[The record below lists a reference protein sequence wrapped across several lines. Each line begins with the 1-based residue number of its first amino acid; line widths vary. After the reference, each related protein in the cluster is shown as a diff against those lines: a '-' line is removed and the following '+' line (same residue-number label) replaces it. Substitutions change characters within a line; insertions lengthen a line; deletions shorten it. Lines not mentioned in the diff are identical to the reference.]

1 MKRKGSNLFFNTIL
15 LSLSSMIIRVIQIVY
30 KVFVSNEIGSEGLG
44 LSKLIGT
51 VTMVAMT
58 IATSGI
64 ATAVTRIV
72 SEQVSKRNYTN
83 VKYLILKACTI
94 SAVLGLI
101 SSSILIGFSDEIA
114 LYIFKDSRIILTLKI
129 IAISIPLISVS
140 SCIRGYFYAVR
151 DIFVPI
157 TCQFIEKFIQIA
169 VVVAFLSIGM
179 SKGLE
184 YGLAVLAL
192 GNVVKEIVSF
202 IYIVLSYFLEKREN
216 ENFKRESKLSD
227 GLIKEM
233 FKVAMPIAASS
244 YSMSIFKSIE
254 MTLIPVCLIAFG
266 MSKSEA
272 VSIIGGV
279 MGMVFPI
286 IMFPM
291 SLLMSLVRVLMP
303 EIARAKAVNNRER
316 VNSLIS
322 RSIGFTSV
330 LGIIT
335 ALVIYSFNN
344 ELGVAI
350 YSSNDIGMYF
360 KMIAISIPFM
370 YIDGIMSGI
379 LNGLNEQLKS
389 FQYLIME
396 SILRV
401 ICIYLL
407 LPIKGVEGLMMTMFI
422 AAVFSCTLSAL
433 RVKKVT
439 EVKMQGMNW
448 IIKPLIFGILAVEVS
463 KIFWTV
469 KVGATISLGISLT
482 IGIILVLAIYFI
494 LIKLFKCIKIRD

>member
-1 MKRKGSNLFFNTIL
+1 MKSRGSNLFFNTIL
-15 LSLSSMIIRVIQIVY
+15 LSLSSMVIRVIQIMY
-30 KVFVSNEIGSEGLG
+30 KVFVSNEIGAEGLG

-58 IATSGI
+58 VATSGI
-64 ATAVTRIV
+64 ATAVTKIV
-72 SEQVSKRNYTN
+72 SEEVSKRNYTN
-83 VKYLILKACTI
+83 VKYLILKACSI
-94 SAVLGLI
+94 SAILGLT
-101 SSSILIGFSDEIA
+101 SSIILIGFSDEIA
-114 LYIFKDSRIILTLKI
+114 LYIFKDNRIILTLQI
-129 IAISIPLISVS
+129 VAISIPFIAVS
-140 SCIRGYFYAVR
+140 SSIKAYFYAVR
-151 DIFVPI
+151 DVFVPI
-157 TCQFIEKFIQIA
+157 TSQFIEKFIQIA
-169 VVVAFLSIGM
+169 VVVGFLTVGM

-202 IYIVLSYFLEKREN
+202 IYIVLSYFLEKRAN
-216 ENFKRESKLSD
+216 ENFKKESKLSG

-233 FKVAMPIAASS
+233 FKVALPIAGSS

-254 MTLIPVCLIAFG
+254 MSLIPISLIAFG
-266 MSKSEA
+266 MSKAEA
-272 VSIIGGV
+272 ISIIGGV

-291 SLLMSLVRVLMP
+291 SLLMSLVRVIMP
-303 EIARAKAVNNRER
+303 EIARAKALNNRER

-350 YSSNDIGMYF
+350 YSSNDIGIYF
-360 KMIAISIPFM
+360 KMIAIAIPFM
-370 YIDGIMSGI
+370 YVDGIMSGI
-379 LNGLNEQLKS
+379 LNGLNEQMKS

-396 SILRV
+396 SLLRV
-401 ICIYLL
+401 VCIYLL
-407 LPIKGVEGLMMTMFI
+407 LPIKGVQGLIMTMFI

-439 EVKMQGMNW
+439 EVRMQLINW
-448 IIKPLIFGILAVEVS
+448 IIKPLVIGILSIGFS
-463 KIFWTV
+463 KFLWTV
-469 KVGATISLGISLT
+469 KVGTTITLGISLT
-482 IGIILVLAIYFI
+482 IGIIIVLFIYFG
-494 LIKLFKCIKIRD
+494 LIKLFRCIKIRD